1 MSPRGSAPA
10 PSLAVPVLLAVPL
23 PLPRP
28 AAVLAMSNWSWA
40 SGVVPP
46 GRECCAL
53 SPHPSPLVA
62 SLPVLLLP
70 WLRALGV
77 GQIVGTVGY
86 AAPEYVLTGHLTT
99 KSDIWAFGVVL
110 LELLS
115 GRLAMD
121 KRR

>member
-1 MSPRGSAPA
+1 MTCD
-10 PSLAVPVLLAVPL
+10 LDLVL
-23 PLPRP
+23 
-28 AAVLAMSNWSWA
+28 
-40 SGVVPP
+40 
-46 GRECCAL
+46 C
-53 SPHPSPLVA
+53 
-62 SLPVLLLP
+62 
-70 WLRALGV
+70 V